1 MGSGCH
7 ISEDNTRTLV
17 SPAPRNTAHFVMTG
31 GVGHYHHRVAAT
43 DFPQHLSLPPFVKAG
58 TLMSARWTTAGG
70 GVLTRTRT
78 FAYEFKALPTEMCL
92 WEFMSHPPRVP

>member
-1 MGSGCH
+1 
-7 ISEDNTRTLV
+7 
-17 SPAPRNTAHFVMTG
+17 
-31 GVGHYHHRVAAT
+31 
-43 DFPQHLSLPPFVKAG
+43 
-58 TLMSARWTTAGG
+58 MSARWTTAGG